1 MNQIYSLVLNHS
13 TGACQAVSEVAKG
26 SRKSASAT
34 GGEACA
40 PRRTRLAS
48 ACLIA
53 LATLAGTSAW
63 AQDTSGTITGARGT
77 DGAFGLFN
85 GGNGTAGSAA
95 VQASSSGAHSGTL
108 TGGGGGN
115 GGAGSLRGGTG
126 GSGGAGLS
134 TAVDGVGLYNTG
146 SIRGGQGGTGGS
158 GVTRG
163 AGGAGGAG
171 VLLAAPS
178 TLINE
183 GSIEGGRGG
192 GLSNIGFGNLA
203 TSAGGVGVTAT
214 GGASIENGGTV
225 RGGLSGDGLSRAD
238 AIRFTGVN
246 NWLGLLPTSVIEGNV
261 VGSASG
267 DTLGLAGS
275 TDASFNTALIGP
287 AGQYRNFAGFQ
298 KLGTNTWTLTGATT
312 ALTPWQILSGT
323 LAISSDA
330 SLGDAAGV
338 LTLDGGTLRSTAD
351 IATSRAM
358 VLGDGGTLQT
368 DAGTT
373 YTANGV
379 ISGLGGL
386 TKAGEGKLIF
396 TADNAYTGGTAIT
409 AGTLELGNGGTSSY
423 IAGDVVNNGRLVFNS
438 SDAVLFEGA
447 ISGSGSMVQRGTG
460 TTTLAVD
467 NTYTGGTAITAG
479 TLELGNG
486 GTIGAIVGDV
496 ANNGTL
502 AINRSDAT
510 VFNGAIS
517 GTGSVQQR
525 GTGTTTLSGV
535 NTYSGG
541 TSVQAGTL
549 AGSAASFGSGA
560 IANNAALVI
569 HQASDGV
576 LNNVLSGSGRVTKTG
591 AGALALEGNSAAF
604 AGSTQVAT
612 GTLAVNG
619 SLGGSLTVGNGAT
632 LAGTGSV
639 GNTVVQSGATVAPG
653 GNAIGTLNVAGNL
666 TLAQGST
673 YQLNAAADGRSDQL
687 RVNGVATLQGGGVSV
702 LASGNFQPSTSYSIL
717 AANGGVSGQ
726 FGAATT
732 DMAFLEPFLT
742 YSPQNVTL
750 RLQRNDVRFQDIA
763 QTHNQRA
770 AAGAVAALGTG
781 PLYTPVVQ
789 LSAAA
794 ARSAFDSLS
803 GEVHASLKSAAF
815 EDSRFVRD
823 ASLRRLREAFDTPA
837 ATAADGAAASGSG
850 VWAQA
855 FGSWGSS
862 DADGNASSVER
873 STRGIFLGADTRVGD
888 DWRLGALGGYSHS
901 RVTPDDRTSW
911 AKSDTYHVG
920 VYGGKQWGQLGL
932 RAGATYSAGEADTRR
947 DVAFPGFSGQTA
959 AKYDVKTTQAFGEL
973 GWKMPTANGSL
984 EPFAG
989 LAHVRLST
997 DGFTEAGGVAALNG
1011 ASSSTHI
1018 TYSTLGLRGSTS
1030 AGMPGNQT
1038 RLRGLVGW
1046 RHAFG
1051 DAAPNSTLAL
1061 AGQPSFAVAGVPI
1074 AKNALVLEGGIDF
1087 AVSRNLTLGV
1097 SYVGQAASQ
1106 LSDHGIKAS
1115 LLWKF

>member
-26 SRKSASAT
+26 SRKATSAT

-134 TAVDGVGLYNTG
+134 TAVDGVGLYNSG

-158 GVTRG
+158 GFTRG

-192 GLSNIGFGNLA
+192 GLINIGFGNLA

-238 AIRFTGVN
+238 AIRFTGDN
-246 NWLGLLPTSVIEGNV
+246 NWLGLLPTSVIEGSV

-330 SLGDAAGV
+330 SLGDAAGL

-386 TKAGEGKLIF
+386 TKAGEGTLIF

-496 ANNGTL
+496 ANGGTL
-502 AINRSDAT
+502 AFNRSDAI
-510 VFNGAIS
+510 VFGGVIS
-517 GTGSVQQR
+517 GTG
-525 GTGTTTLSGV
+525 
-535 NTYSGG
+535 N
-541 TSVQAGTL
+541 
-549 AGSAASFGSGA
+549 
-560 IANNAALVI
+560 
-569 HQASDGV
+569 
-576 LNNVLSGSGRVTKTG
+576 
-591 AGALALEGNSAAF
+591 
-604 AGSTQVAT
+604 
-612 GTLAVNG
+612 
-619 SLGGSLTVGNGAT
+619 
-632 LAGTGSV
+632 
-639 GNTVVQSGATVAPG
+639 
-653 GNAIGTLNVAGNL
+653 
-666 TLAQGST
+666 
-673 YQLNAAADGRSDQL
+673 
-687 RVNGVATLQGGGVSV
+687 
-702 LASGNFQPSTSYSIL
+702 
-717 AANGGVSGQ
+717 
-726 FGAATT
+726 
-732 DMAFLEPFLT
+732 
-742 YSPQNVTL
+742 
-750 RLQRNDVRFQDIA
+750 
-763 QTHNQRA
+763 
-770 AAGAVAALGTG
+770 
-781 PLYTPVVQ
+781 
-789 LSAAA
+789 AAA
-794 ARSAFDSLS
+794 AR
-803 GEVHASLKSAAF
+803 H
-815 EDSRFVRD
+815 
-823 ASLRRLREAFDTPA
+823 RL
-837 ATAADGAAASGSG
+837 
-850 VWAQA
+850 
-855 FGSWGSS
+855 
-862 DADGNASSVER
+862 
-873 STRGIFLGADTRVGD
+873 
-888 DWRLGALGGYSHS
+888 H
-901 RVTPDDRTSW
+901 
-911 AKSDTYHVG
+911 
-920 VYGGKQWGQLGL
+920 
-932 RAGATYSAGEADTRR
+932 
-947 DVAFPGFSGQTA
+947 
-959 AKYDVKTTQAFGEL
+959 
-973 GWKMPTANGSL
+973 
-984 EPFAG
+984 
-989 LAHVRLST
+989 
-997 DGFTEAGGVAALNG
+997 
-1011 ASSSTHI
+1011 
-1018 TYSTLGLRGSTS
+1018 
-1030 AGMPGNQT
+1030 
-1038 RLRGLVGW
+1038 
-1046 RHAFG
+1046 HAFG
-1051 DAAPNSTLAL
+1051 C
-1061 AGQPSFAVAGVPI
+1061 
-1074 AKNALVLEGGIDF
+1074 
-1087 AVSRNLTLGV
+1087 
-1097 SYVGQAASQ
+1097 
-1106 LSDHGIKAS
+1106 
-1115 LLWKF
+1115 